1 MSEEA
6 LVDAVFDLALP
17 KKDGKIDAVRSH
29 PLWVIGTVVL
39 ADVLLRSDD
48 FTRERLLRGVQNELR
63 AAIAAIP
70 KIKSPE
76 SSK

>member
-1 MSEEA
+1 MNEEA

-17 KKDGKIDAVRSH
+17 KEDGKIDSVRSH
-29 PLWVIGTVVL
+29 TLWVIGTVML
-39 ADVLLRSDD
+39 ADVLLRSDG

-70 KIKSPE
+70 KIKSPDGPR
-76 SSK
+76 